1 MEGEQCM
8 NIPFDKIIEKKILLP
23 LHNYPASKF
32 QFDIEDIVIFEY
44 NDIPLA
50 KQSLV
55 FFSRNYSSVITLELL
70 THLSALSCAVVFHDD
85 DPVLEQVEKLS
96 QNLSLVLLKI
106 PFHASISSCIKQC
119 YDIALNESMDIAKFS
134 FESMQTFFNG
144 IMRHKKENMH
154 IMNISMELLG
164 CPIAFATSDFQIH
177 HFPSIPQK
185 FVIQMPFYASNE
197 GFDWM
202 EAMNAF
208 RPNTSKLQQK
218 LATGINGQ
226 PLTGY
231 HYQNPYLKKQ
241 KRHALIFPIEELNV
255 CYGYIL
261 IAPQDGIQNLTT
273 RQSIVIQQLQVIMKL
288 EISKQDELAQ
298 TINRYYDFILDELL
312 KSDDTNFETLIEKY
326 GLVKKTVHD
335 EYYVLVCGR
344 NSQNIDTGYI
354 FHEFLTSQRFNNIFS
369 QLCISFN
376 SLQLFM
382 FEKKEAIIVLIPGS
396 IIQDKKDI
404 ENGAAPLRSFFGE
417 KFQGIGV
424 SQKISKNNIRDG
436 YFQATKCL
444 SLSKNSPTLET
455 FYYED
460 LGILKFFFDNS
471 NNLDTAPLLQTY
483 KQYILPIYEYDN
495 EHGTDFLP
503 TLSEYISCCSSTSA
517 ICEKLHI
524 HKNTLY
530 SRLTKISSLIKCDL
544 SDSDV
549 LFHANL
555 GLKVHTLILTGILKI
570 SVK

>member
-1 MEGEQCM
+1 M
-8 NIPFDKIIEKKILLP
+8 NIPFSKIIENKILLP
-23 LHNYPASKF
+23 VLNYPVSQF
-32 QFDIEDIVIFEY
+32 QFNIEDIIIFEHS
-44 NDIPLA
+44 DIPLLKKA
-50 KQSLV
+50 LV
-55 FFSRNYSSVITLELL
+55 FIPKDCSNRITHDFLA
-70 THLSALSCAVVFHDD
+70 HLSSLSCVAAFHDD
-85 DPVLEQVEKLS
+85 DPGLEQVQTLS
-96 QNLSLVLLKI
+96 QDLPLILLKM
-106 PFHASISSCIKQC
+106 PFHTSIPVCIKQC
-119 YDIALNESMDIAKFS
+119 YDIALDESMNTAKFS

-144 IMRHKKENMH
+144 IMRHKKENVH
-154 IMNISMELLG
+154 IMDLAMGLLE
-164 CPIAFATSDFQIH
+164 CPVAFATSDFQIQ

-185 FVIQMPFYASNE
+185 FVIQMPFYANNE
-197 GFDWM
+197 EFDWV

-208 RPNTSKLQQK
+208 RLNTSKLHQR
-218 LATGINGQ
+218 LATGIDGQHING
-226 PLTGY
+226 Y
-231 HYQNPYLKKQ
+231 RYQNPYLKKQ

-261 IAPQDGIQNLTT
+261 IAPQDDVQDLSTC
-273 RQSIVIQQLQVIMKL
+273 QSIVIQQLQVIMKL

-312 KSDDTNFETLIEKY
+312 KSDDTNFEMLIEKY

-344 NSQNIDTGYI
+344 NSQNTDTGYI
-354 FHEFLTSQRFNNIFS
+354 FHEFLTSQRFNNIFA

-382 FEKKEAIIVLIPGS
+382 FEKKEAIIVLIPGT
-396 IIQDKKDI
+396 IIQGKEDI
-404 ENGAAPLRSFFGE
+404 EKGSAPLRGFFKE
-417 KFQGIGV
+417 QFQGIGV

-444 SLSKNSPTLET
+444 SLSMNSPNRET

-483 KQYILPIYEYDN
+483 KEYILPVYEYDR
-495 EHGTDFLP
+495 EHGTDLLS

-530 SRLTKISSLIKCDL
+530 SRLSKISALINHNF

-555 GLKVHTLILTGILKI
+555 GLKVHTLILTGILNI
-570 SVK
+570 TVK